1 MPVQYFP
8 RETDPLQT
16 VYEVDFDA
24 GTWPTVGCRLD
35 IPHSS
40 GELLDG
46 GKAFHSVYFRRV
58 EIADETEDSVTFR
71 RVGTRTIH

>member
-1 MPVQYFP
+1 MPVQYFT

-16 VYEVDFDA
+16 VYEVDFEA
-24 GTWPTVGCRLD
+24 GTWRTVGCKLD

-46 GKAFHSVYFRRV
+46 GKAFHSVYFHQV
-58 EIADETEDSVTFR
+58 EIADETDDRVTFR
-71 RVGTRTIH
+71 RVGHLTTH